1 MAFLINLLTYLN
13 ETVVTSR
20 IYWTDLK
27 ILKHRNKTDSPIS
40 RLLGMQEVPRL
51 GNSFWTALRTRHSPS
66 TSELTVYGLLDALP
80 LSLEKK

>member
-1 MAFLINLLTYLN
+1 MLINLLTYLN
-13 ETVVTSR
+13 ETFVASR

-27 ILKHRNKTDSPIS
+27 TLKHHNKTDSPIS
-40 RLLGMQEVPRL
+40 RLLGMQEAQRL
-51 GNSFWTALRTRHSPS
+51 SNSFLTTLRTRHSPS